1 MRRRRRRRR
10 CHTSGRNSVTVD
22 GNEAAA
28 SVAFRVSEVIAIYPI
43 TPSSPMAEHC
53 DEWAS
58 RGRTNLWGVVPE
70 MAEMQS
76 EGGVAG
82 AVHGALQA
90 GAQATTFT
98 ASQGLLLM
106 IPNMYRIAGELS
118 PFVMHVTARTL
129 ATHALSIF
137 GDHQD
142 VMACRQTG
150 FALLCSNSV
159 QEAHDLAAIAH
170 AATLESRIPF
180 LHFFDGFRTSH
191 EVAKI
196 EELCDDD
203 LRRLI
208 SEEAIRAHRARALT
222 PDRPVLRGTAQN
234 PDVFFQAREAANIFY
249 DACPGVVA
257 RLMEDFAGLTGRR
270 YKLFEY
276 EGHAEAERVIVVM
289 GSGAET
295 VHETVEYLA
304 GRGEKVGVLKVRLYR
319 PFSRGAFLSALPPST
334 RAIAVLDRT
343 KEPGAP
349 GDPLYLD
356 VMASLGEARA
366 EGESPLQ
373 TEPLVIAGRY
383 GLSSKEFTPAMCK
396 AVFDELEKQTPRRH
410 FTLGIID
417 DVTHTSLAWDASFR
431 TEGTDVSRSLFYGL
445 GADGTVGANKNS
457 IKIIGHETDRYVQG
471 YFVYDSKKS
480 GSVTVSHLRS
490 SPRPIRSAYLVE
502 NAGFVACHQFEFI
515 DKMDVLEHAAPGAV
529 FLLNAPGDAEAVW
542 GILPRE
548 MQEQLIEKRI
558 RFYAIDAYALAK
570 QAGMGGRINTIMQ
583 TCFFGISGILPRDE
597 AIAHIKKS
605 IEKTYGKRGPE
616 IVRRNCEVVD
626 LALAHLHEIPVP
638 AAADAT
644 RTRPPLVPERAPDF
658 VQKVTA
664 LMLAGKGDLLPV
676 SAFPVDGTWPVG
688 TAKWEKRN
696 IAVEIPVWDPKVCI
710 QCNQCALVCPHAA
723 IRAKVYEEDSL
734 NGAPPTFKA
743 TGYRGAEYKGK
754 QFTIQVAPE
763 DCTGCNLCVNVC
775 PAKDRTNP
783 KHKAI
788 NMEPQAPLREAE
800 RVNYDF
806 FLGLPELERADV
818 VRLDHKGSQFLEPL
832 FEYSGAC
839 AGCGETPY
847 IKLLTQ
853 LFGDRLLM
861 ANATG
866 CSSIYGGNL
875 PTTPYTTNRDGRGP
889 AWSNSL
895 FEDNAE
901 FGFGFRLALDAH
913 VAAARALLKQLAPS
927 IGDALAVG
935 LLEAVQDDEA
945 GIAAQRER
953 VNILR
958 GTLAALQTAEAR
970 RLETLAD
977 YLVKKSVWLVGGDGW
992 AYDIGYGGLDHVLA
1006 NRRDVNVL
1014 VLDTEVYSNTGGQQS
1029 KATPLGAAVKFAA
1042 AGKPVGKKDLGLLA
1056 NMYGHVYVARVA
1068 FGAKMAQT
1076 AQAFLEAESYPGP
1089 SLIIAYSHCIAHG
1102 YDMADGARQQKLAVD
1117 SGVWPLYRFDPRRLV
1132 KGEPP
1137 LNLDYGPP
1145 KAKVADYMRNE
1156 SRFRVVERADPAR
1169 FKQFLADSQAAAER
1183 RYAVYRQLAGI
1194 TVPAVE
1200 PGHDGEPPP
1209 GTNGDGDK

>member
-1 MRRRRRRRR
+1 MAGRRQM
-10 CHTSGRNSVTVD
+10 TVD

-28 SVAFRVSEVIAIYPI
+28 SVAYRASETIAIYPI
-43 TPSSPMAEHC
+43 TPSSPMAELC
-53 DEWAS
+53 DEWSS
-58 RGRTNLWGVVPE
+58 RRHPNLWGLVPE

-76 EGGVAG
+76 EAGAAG

-90 GAQATTFT
+90 GSLSTTFT

-106 IPNMYRIAGELS
+106 IPNMYKIAGELT
-118 PFVMHVTARTL
+118 PFTMHVAARTL

-137 GDHQD
+137 GDHSD

-159 QEAHDLAAIAH
+159 QEAHDMAAVAH

-196 EELCDDD
+196 EALSDDD
-203 LRRLI
+203 LRALI
-208 SEEAIRAHRARALT
+208 AEPLIFAHRERGLT
-222 PDRPVLRGTAQN
+222 PDRPVIRGTAQN
-234 PDVFFQAREAANIFY
+234 PDVFFQAREAANRFY
-249 DACPGVVA
+249 DACPEIVERTMQAFAA
-257 RLMEDFAGLTGRR
+257 RTGRK
-270 YKLFEY
+270 YGLFEY
-276 EGHAEAERVIVVM
+276 VGDPAAERVIVLM

-295 VHETVEYLA
+295 VHETVDYLA

-319 PFSRGAFLSALPPST
+319 PFSRAAFLATLPRT
-334 RAIAVLDRT
+334 VRTLAVLDRT

-356 VMASLGEARA
+356 VTTALAEAQA
-366 EGESPLQ
+366 EGVSPFKA
-373 TEPLVIAGRY
+373 PPRIIAGRY
-383 GLSSKEFTPAMCK
+383 GLSSKEFTPAMIK
-396 AVFDELEKQTPRRH
+396 TIFDEIGKPSPRHH
-410 FTLGIID
+410 FTIGIVD
-417 DVTHTSLAWDASFR
+417 DVTHTSLPWEASFR
-431 TEGTDVSRSLFYGL
+431 TEGEDVSAAVFYGL

-457 IKIIGHETDRYVQG
+457 IKILGQETALFAQG

-480 GSVTVSHLRS
+480 GAITISHLRTS
-490 SPRPIRSAYLVE
+490 KRPIRSAYLVE
-502 NAGFVACHQFEFI
+502 RASFVGCHQFEFVDKI
-515 DKMDVLEHAAPGAV
+515 DMLEVAAPGAA
-529 FLLNAPGDAEAVW
+529 FLLNAPFPASEVW
-542 GILPRE
+542 DHLPKE
-548 MQEQLIEKRI
+548 MQEQILEKKI
-558 RFYAIDAYALAK
+558 RFYAIDAYGLAK
-570 QAGMGGRINTIMQ
+570 SAGMGSRINTIMQ
-583 TCFFGISGILPRDE
+583 TCHFAIAGLLPRDE
-597 AIAHIKKS
+597 AIKHIKKS

-616 IVRRNCEVVD
+616 VVRRNCEVVD
-626 LALAHLHEIPVP
+626 QALAHLHEIRVP
-638 AAADAT
+638 GAVSAS
-644 RTRPPLVPERAPDF
+644 RRRPPLVSESAPDF
-658 VQKVTA
+658 VQKITA
-664 LMLAGKGDLLPV
+664 VMLAGKGDLLPV
-676 SAFPVDGTWPVG
+676 SAFPVDGTWPVA

-696 IAVEIPVWDPKVCI
+696 IALEIPVWDSKICI

-723 IRAKVYEEDSL
+723 IRAKVYDETAL
-734 NGAPPTFKA
+734 GAAPPTFKSTA
-743 TGYRGAEYKGK
+743 YKDKEHKGK
-754 QFTIQVAPE
+754 YYTIQVAPE

-788 NMEPQAPLREAE
+788 DMHPQAPLRDSE

-806 FLGLPELERADV
+806 FLGLPEVKRTEITRI
-818 VRLDHKGSQFLEPL
+818 DHKSSQLLEPL

-847 IKLLTQ
+847 LKLLTQ

-901 FGFGFRLALDAH
+901 FGFGFRMALDAH
-913 VAAARALLKQLAPS
+913 VAAARGLVQHLATHIGDGLSTALL
-927 IGDALAVG
+927 DADQTSEL
-935 LLEAVQDDEA
+935 
-945 GIAAQRER
+945 GIAAQRDR
-953 VNILR
+953 VQALR
-958 GTLAALQTAEAR
+958 RRLADLKTPEAR
-970 RLETLAD
+970 RLETIAD

-1014 VLDTEVYSNTGGQQS
+1014 VLDTEVYSNTGGQAS
-1029 KATPLGAAVKFAA
+1029 KSTPLGAAAKFAA

-1076 AQAFLEAESYPGP
+1076 AQAFLEAESYQGP

-1102 YDMADGARQQKLAVD
+1102 YDMARGVAQQKLAVD
-1117 SGVWPLYRFDPRRLV
+1117 TGVWPLYRFDPRRLV

-1137 LNLDYGPP
+1137 LKLDYGPP
-1145 KAKVADYMRNE
+1145 KVKVAEYLRNE
-1156 SRFRVVERADPAR
+1156 SRFRMIERADPAR
-1169 FKQFLADSQAAAER
+1169 YKAFLKESQAAAQR
-1183 RYAVYRQLAGI
+1183 RYAVYEQLAGI
-1194 TVPAVE
+1194 KVPVIEQKEEEQA
-1200 PGHDGEPPP
+1200 PPP
-1209 GTNGDGDK
+1209 DVMET

>member
-1 MRRRRRRRR
+1 MARR
-10 CHTSGRNSVTVD
+10 SIMVD

-28 SVAFRVSEVIAIYPI
+28 SVAYRASETIAIFPI
-43 TPSSPMAEHC
+43 TPSSPMAEVS

-58 RGRTNLWGVVPE
+58 RGRQNLWSAVPQIE
-70 MAEMQS
+70 EMQS
-76 EGGVAG
+76 EAGAAG
-82 AVHGALQA
+82 AVHGCLQA
-90 GAQATTFT
+90 GSLSTTFT

-106 IPNMYRIAGELS
+106 IPNMYKIAGELT
-118 PFVMHVTARTL
+118 PFTMHVAARTL
-129 ATHALSIF
+129 ASHALSIF

-159 QEAHDLAAIAH
+159 QEAHDLAAVAH
-170 AATLESRIPF
+170 AATLESRVPF

-196 EELCDDD
+196 EELTDDD
-203 LRRLI
+203 LRSLI
-208 SEEAIRAHRARALT
+208 SEPLIFAHRQRALT

-234 PDVFFQAREAANIFY
+234 PDVFFQAREACNGFY
-249 DACPGVVA
+249 DACPGIVERTLDA
-257 RLMEDFAGLTGRR
+257 FAKLTGRR
-270 YKLFEY
+270 YRLFDY
-276 EGHAEAERVIVVM
+276 VGAPDAERVIVMM

-295 VHETVEYLA
+295 ANETVDALTA
-304 GRGEKVGVLKVRLYR
+304 RGEKVGLLKVRLYR
-319 PFSRGAFLSALPPST
+319 PFAGAAFLSALPKSV
-334 RAIAVLDRT
+334 RSLVVLDRT

-356 VMASLGEARA
+356 VMTALAEAQA
-366 EGESPLQ
+366 EGTSPFAKA
-373 TEPLVIAGRY
+373 PRIIAGRY
-383 GLSSKEFTPAMCK
+383 GLSSKEFTPAMVK
-396 AVFDELEKQTPRRH
+396 AVFDELAKPSPKNH
-410 FTLGIID
+410 FTIGIID
-417 DVTHTSLAWDASFR
+417 DVTHRSIPWDPSFR
-431 TEGTDVSRSLFYGL
+431 TEAADVSASLFYGL

-457 IKIIGHETDRYVQG
+457 IKIVGEKTPLSAQG

-480 GSVTVSHLRS
+480 GAITVSHLRTS
-490 SPRPIRSAYLVE
+490 ATPIRSAYLVDRA
-502 NAGFVACHQFEFI
+502 NFVACHQFEFV
-515 DKMDVLEHAAPGAV
+515 DKVDVLEHAAPGAA
-529 FLLNAPGDAEAVW
+529 FLLNAPFPPGDVW
-542 GILPRE
+542 QHLPRE
-548 MQEQLIEKRI
+548 MQEQIVERKL
-558 RFYAIDAYALAK
+558 RFYAIDAYELAK
-570 QAGMGGRINTIMQ
+570 RAGMGSRINTIMQ
-583 TCFFGISGILPRDE
+583 TCFFAIAGVLPQDE

-616 IVRRNCEVVD
+616 VVRRNCEVVD
-626 LALAHLHEIPVP
+626 QALAHLHEVPVP
-638 AAADAT
+638 ASVTAT
-644 RTRPPLVPERAPDF
+644 RRRPPLVSELAPDF

-664 LMLAGKGDLLPV
+664 VILAGKGDLLPV
-676 SAFPVDGTWPVG
+676 SAFPVDGTWPTA

-696 IAVEIPVWDPKVCI
+696 IALEIPVWDSKICI

-723 IRAKVYEEDSL
+723 IRAKVYDESAL
-734 NGAPPTFKA
+734 AGAPPTFKS
-743 TGYRGAEYKGK
+743 TVFKGNDYKGQ

-788 NMEPQAPLREAE
+788 DMHPQAPLRDAE
-800 RVNYDF
+800 RVNYDY
-806 FLGLPELERADV
+806 FLNLPEVDRTTMA
-818 VRLDHKGSQFLEPL
+818 RIDHKQSQFLEPL

-847 IKLLTQ
+847 LKLLTQ
-853 LFGDRLLM
+853 LFGDRLLI

-913 VAAARALLKQLAPS
+913 AAAAQGLLKRLAPQV
-927 IGDALAVG
+927 GDG
-935 LLEAVQDDEA
+935 LGIAMLDADQSDEA
-945 GIAAQRER
+945 GIAAQRDR
-953 VNILR
+953 VQALR
-958 GTLAALQTAEAR
+958 RQLAGIQSLEAR

-1006 NRRDVNVL
+1006 NRRNVNIL
-1014 VLDTEVYSNTGGQQS
+1014 VMDTEVYSNTGGQQS
-1029 KATPLGAAVKFAA
+1029 KATPLGAAAKFAA
-1042 AGKPVGKKDLGLLA
+1042 AGKAAGKKDLGLLA

-1076 AQAFLEAESYPGP
+1076 AQAFLEAESYAGP
-1089 SLIIAYSHCIAHG
+1089 SLIIAYSPCIAHG
-1102 YDMADGARQQKLAVD
+1102 YDLAQGVSQQKLAVE

-1137 LNLDYGPP
+1137 LHLDYGPP
-1145 KAKVADYMRNE
+1145 KRDVGEYMRNE
-1156 SRFRVVERADPAR
+1156 SRFRTIERADPAR
-1169 FKQFLADSQAAAER
+1169 YRRFVAESQAAAER
-1183 RYAVYRQLAGI
+1183 RYAVYAQLAEI
-1194 TVPAVE
+1194 KAPARPNFDEE
-1200 PGHDGEPPP
+1200 PDAAGVKEQ
-1209 GTNGDGDK
+1209 